1 MKVTL
6 TNCTKCLLHLSFFIV
21 CVLFVTNSYAQS
33 TSGKSTN
40 ITTINGKK
48 YYLHKVAHAQS
59 LYGIA
64 KIYGIDTK
72 VILDANP
79 SAIKG
84 IVVGQ
89 ELKIPFTA
97 TTGTTN
103 TNTTKQTEQPKTVEE
118 VKPQVEEPKQ
128 QQTTSTSDANTTSS
142 SSGEPDLL
150 SMVDDGK
157 KEKEYVTATFKST
170 RNINF
175 HTSEILGKNCLDF
188 RIQHRFAPLS
198 TGANNAWGI
207 DGPASLM
214 LSLEYS
220 YSGRWMVGI
229 SRSNI
234 QKMSEAFFKWKILRQ
249 VKHGLPFSV
258 TYFGGLYY
266 SATTNASL
274 GQTSPDFYNPKGMGD
289 RMSYVHELIIA
300 SKITPWLSLQ
310 VAPSYVHYNLVGTTI
325 GMVKNDCIAML
336 GVVRA
341 KYNKRQAI
349 IFEYGYRT
357 NTNYAAV
364 GTTFYNS
371 MGIGWEVETGGHVFQ
386 LFLTNSTGIMENQYI
401 MGTTGSWSKVGKSP
415 ASIMIGFNITR
426 IFALSKKSEI

>member
-1 MKVTL
+1 MKVTVP
-6 TNCTKCLLHLSFFIV
+6 NCAKSLLSLSFFIF
-21 CVLFVTNSYAQS
+21 LFVGNVYAQ
-33 TSGKSTN
+33 TTTPAKSTN

-64 KIYGIDTK
+64 KIYGIDVNT
-72 VILDANP
+72 ILSENP
-79 SAIKG
+79 GASKG

-89 ELKIPFTA
+89 DLRIPYNSSS
-97 TTGTTN
+97 N
-103 TNTTKQTEQPKTVEE
+103 TSTTKTTEGPKKTEE
-118 VKPQVEEPKQ
+118 VKKPVEEPKKQ
-128 QQTTSTSDANTTSS
+128 EETTPVTNTNSTN
-142 SSGEPDLL
+142 GQEPDLL
-150 SMVDDGK
+150 SMVDEGK

-175 HTSEILGKNCLDF
+175 HTSEILGKRCLDF

-220 YSGRWMVGI
+220 HDGRWMVGV
-229 SRSNI
+229 SRSNV
-234 QKMSEAFFKWKILRQ
+234 QKMSEGFVKWKILRQ

-266 SATTNASL
+266 NATMNSAV
-274 GQTSPDFYNPKGMGD
+274 GQTSPDFYDPKKPTD
-289 RMSYVHELIIA
+289 RMSFVHQLIIA

-310 VAPSYVHYNLVGTTI
+310 VAPAYVHFNLVGNAI
-325 GMVKNDCIAML
+325 GMQKNDCIAVL
-336 GVVRA
+336 GVLRA

-349 IFEYGYRT
+349 IVEYGYRT
-357 NTNYAAV
+357 NTDYAAI
-364 GTTFYNS
+364 GTKYYNS
-371 MGIGWEVETGGHVFQ
+371 LGIGWEIETGGHVFQ
-386 LFLTNSTGIMENQYI
+386 LFLTNSVGILENQYI
-401 MGTTGSWSKVGKSP
+401 TGTTGPWLKDGKTPS
-415 ASIMIGFNITR
+415 SIMIGFNITR

>member
-1 MKVTL
+1 MKVTVS
-6 TNCTKCLLHLSFFIV
+6 NCTKNLLHVSFF
-21 CVLFVTNSYAQS
+21 VLCFMFVGNIHAQ
-33 TSGKSTN
+33 TTTPAKSTN

-64 KIYGIDTK
+64 KIYNVDTK

-79 SAIKG
+79 GAMKG

-89 ELKIPFTA
+89 ELKIPFTNSTS
-97 TTGTTN
+97 TTTTA
-103 TNTTKQTEQPKTVEE
+103 KQVEQPKTVEE
-118 VKPQVEEPKQ
+118 VKPQTEEPKQ
-128 QQTTSTSDANTTSS
+128 QQATSTTDANT
-142 SSGEPDLL
+142 SGQPDLL
-150 SMVDDGK
+150 SMVDDGNAK
-157 KEKEYVTATFKST
+157 KEKEYVAATFKST

-175 HTSEILGKNCLDF
+175 HTSEILGRNCLDF

-266 SATTNASL
+266 SAATNASL
-274 GQTSPDFYNPKGMGD
+274 AQTSPDFYNPKGVGD

-310 VAPSYVHYNLVGTTI
+310 VAPSYVHYNLVGSTI
-325 GMVKNDCIAML
+325 GFQKNDCIAVL

-357 NTNYAAV
+357 NTNYASVTNGVA
-364 GTTFYNS
+364 TPYYNS

-386 LFLTNSTGIMENQYI
+386 VFLTNSTGIMENQYI
-401 MGTTGSWSKVGKSP
+401 MGTTGSWSKVGKTPS
-415 ASIMIGFNITR
+415 SIMIGFNITR
-426 IFALSKKSEI
+426 IFALSKKSD